1 VTKIKNSLKN
11 IQEQF
16 NIKAERIFSWLL
28 LLYTKFLHKIRGVF
42 IVMEIKIVKGNM
54 DYINDCEDA
63 LLNSELGKRY
73 FTEKGRAKRSL
84 EEGIENGEIYI
95 AIDDNNNCKGFIW
108 LILNGIF
115 HSFPYIHIIAVKE
128 ENRNQGIGKKLLD
141 FAEDICFKD
150 YTKLFLVVGDFN
162 LRAKKLYEK
171 IGYSEIG
178 DIPNLYRDGITECL
192 MIKSRE

>member
-1 VTKIKNSLKN
+1 
-11 IQEQF
+11 
-16 NIKAERIFSWLL
+16 
-28 LLYTKFLHKIRGVF
+28 
-42 IVMEIKIVKGNM
+42 MEIKIVKGNM

-63 LLNSELGKRY
+63 LLNSELGRRY

-95 AIDDNNNCKGFIW
+95 AIDNNNNCKGFIW

-115 HSFPYIHIIAVKE
+115 HSFPYIHIVAVKE
-128 ENRNQGIGKKLLD
+128 ESRNQGIGKKLLE
-141 FAEDICFKD
+141 FVEDICFKD
-150 YTKLFLVVGDFN
+150 YAKLFLVVGDFN
-162 LRAKKLYEK
+162 LRAKKLYKK

>member
-1 VTKIKNSLKN
+1 MKIKNSLKN

>member
-1 VTKIKNSLKN
+1 
-11 IQEQF
+11 
-16 NIKAERIFSWLL
+16 
-28 LLYTKFLHKIRGVF
+28 
-42 IVMEIKIVKGNM
+42 MEIKIVKGNM

-128 ENRNQGIGKKLLD
+128 ENRNQGIGKKLLE

-150 YTKLFLVVGDFN
+150 YAKLFLVVGDFN

-178 DIPNLYRDGITECL
+178 DIPNLYRDGITEYL